1 MAKPET
7 FRVVDGAGFTFAPI
21 PTRALELMPVIGA
34 YAFGVFALLV
44 SFSRP
49 GKDDVFP
56 SVNSLVERTGF
67 SKSTVLRAIETLTEH
82 CLISVD
88 REGKHNV
95 YTLLPVTS
103 YRETILAPETPMAPP
118 IGVSQTPE
126 APAIGVSRRPEEEVK
141 TQEEKKTTDPRIR
154 EFFIKWSQTGI
165 LDPTP
170 KGQIAGRIK
179 ALPPEVSVA
188 ALCGAVDAFIAKP
201 DPWVKA
207 NMGITFRGFMQ
218 QLPKLLAEHNRNLK
232 AHVQQKTRVIL
243 TAEGPKRVP
252 A

>member
-21 PTRALELMPVIGA
+21 PTRALELMPVIGP

-44 SFSRP
+44 SFTRP

-56 SVNSLVERTGF
+56 SVASLVERTGF

-95 YTLLPVTS
+95 YTLLPVAS
-103 YRETILAPETPMAPP
+103 YRETILAPETPIEGA

-126 APAIGVSRRPEEEVK
+126 PVAIGVPRRPEEEK
-141 TQEEKKTTDPRIR
+141 IQEKKKETDPRIR
-154 EFFIKWSQTGI
+154 EFFIKWAQTGI

-179 ALPPEVSVA
+179 ALDPAITVA
-188 ALCGAVDAFIAKP
+188 ALCGAVDTFIAKP
-201 DPWVKA
+201 DPWVKEKL
-207 NMGITFRGFMQ
+207 GITFRGFMV
-218 QLPKLLAEHNRNLK
+218 QLPRILAEHNKSLK
-232 AHVQQKTRVIL
+232 AHSQQKTRVVL